1 MKNILLGFLLLVSN
15 SVSSQT
21 DSTDNSAL
29 YATATSLTYVINTP
43 RPQLYYQPTPYVNLR
58 INTVSNANNR
68 YDSDDRKK
76 AFTVLFLSGLAF
88 TTAAILEGDY
98 NYGTY
103 QSSPNTTSGYN
114 TTYTTKS
121 FWQQTPRQIMLCV
134 GVGFT
139 LVGGIGM
146 VSK

>member
-1 MKNILLGFLLLVSN
+1 MKNIVSLVLILVS
-15 SVSSQT
+15 SLVFSQT
-21 DSTDNSAL
+21 DSTYRNLRVTSTTLA
-29 YATATSLTYVINTP
+29 YAVNMP
-43 RPQLYYQPTPYVNLR
+43 RAQIYYQPSPYVNLR
-58 INTVSNANNR
+58 INTINTSNNR

-103 QSSPNTTSGYN
+103 RPSPNTTSGYN